1 MAKALLYQ
9 LFKTGSIPEG
19 VRAKLE
25 AEGLVAADEGLRGM
39 WFSRHFKAPGRRS
52 LYKSRG
58 FIGFLAI
65 SSKRIVAYGNGRQ
78 QINLPVD
85 DQRVADLHSEL
96 MGEDRICISFETAH
110 FHTDWQGVVEMRF
123 QTDKAK
129 TFHDALLHVGVQ
141 SGRMQ
146 E

>member
-1 MAKALLYQ
+1 MDKALLYQ
-9 LFKTGSIPEG
+9 LFKTGSIPTEM
-19 VRAKLE
+19 REKLE
-25 AEGLVAADEGLRGM
+25 AEGLVAADEGLRGT
-39 WFSRHFKAPGRRS
+39 WFSKDFKAPGRRS

-65 SSKRIVAYGNGRQ
+65 SSKRIVAYANGWP

-85 DQRVADLHSEL
+85 DPRVADLYSEL

-110 FHTDWQGVVEMRF
+110 FHSDWQGVVELRF
-123 QTDKAK
+123 RTEMTH
-129 TFHDALLHVGVQ
+129 TFHDALLHLGVQ